1 MKWYQL
7 GLACALGLLG
17 GVVLGETWEDGDI
30 LLLLVG
36 ALILILGVLVVLDV
50 VRRWHRI
57 HIRPST
63 VVDSD
68 LEAAPLLGQMLVN
81 YRLISEA
88 DLAAALGHQ
97 EKSGERLGRVLVR
110 MGLVT
115 SAQLADVLEE
125 QLSWRHCKARAPR
138 RASTSTHLEHSASA
152 PRVEWVAWPAGE
164 SPRGGCWVSATS
176 GIAEYRWYEDAGNAE
191 APRTPTSRN

>member
-7 GLACALGLLG
+7 GLACALGLMGGIVLG
-17 GVVLGETWEDGDI
+17 GTWEDGDT

-36 ALILILGVLVVLDV
+36 ALMLILGVLAVLHAV
-50 VRRWHRI
+50 CRWRRI

-63 VVDSD
+63 VADSD

-88 DLAAALGHQ
+88 ALAAALEHQ

-125 QLSWRHCKARAPR
+125 QLSRRHCKARAPR
-138 RASTSTHLEHSASA
+138 RAATSTDPEHSASA
-152 PRVEWVAWPAGE
+152 PPVEWVAWPNGE
-164 SPRGGCWVSATS
+164 FPRGGRWVSATS
-176 GIAEYRWYEDAGNAE
+176 GIAEYRWYERAGNADE
-191 APRTPTSRN
+191 VRTPTSHN

>member
-7 GLACALGLLG
+7 GLACALGLVG
-17 GVVLGETWEDGDI
+17 GIVLGDTWENGDT
-30 LLLLVG
+30 LLLLAG
-36 ALILILGVLVVLDV
+36 ALMLILGVLAVLHL
-50 VRRWHRI
+50 VRRWRRVY
-57 HIRPST
+57 IRPST

-68 LEAAPLLGQMLVN
+68 LEAAPLLGQMLLN

-88 DLAAALGHQ
+88 DLATALEHH

-125 QLSWRHCKARAPR
+125 QLFRRQRKSRAARKDGM
-138 RASTSTHLEHSASA
+138 STDSGQSDSA
-152 PRVEWVAWPAGE
+152 PPVEWVAWPGDG
-164 SPRGGCWVSATS
+164 SPRGGRWVSATS
-176 GIAEYRWYEDAGNAE
+176 GIVEYRWYESIGDAE
-191 APRTPTSRN
+191 EPRTRASRN